1 MRFSVAFPFEKP
13 TSLLLR
19 MLGLSIVLRKFLVV
33 DPWYGINAL
42 GSEVYLEGSR
52 TSDFILSSKGVD

>member
-1 MRFSVAFPFEKP
+1 MRFNVAFPFEKP
-13 TSLLLR
+13 TSLLLQ

-33 DPWYGINAL
+33 DLWYGINAL